1 MKVTALIVAGGMGKR
16 MGEGKNK
23 VFLPLSGK
31 TVIEHTLN
39 AFFLAGSVE
48 EIVIVTR
55 KEDIS
60 ECERLFSSAKKNVK
74 VVEGGSTRQ
83 ESVYNGLKGID
94 DGIVLIHDAARALIE
109 ADIVEQCVEACGKYG
124 ASAVGVTCVDTLK
137 RVDENG
143 FIIETIPREGVYRIQ
158 TPQTFKVKDI
168 KYAHEK
174 ALEENFET
182 TDDCALYEKYMG
194 KIKIVEGTSEN
205 IKITFPEDLVLASTI
220 LKKKKETK

>member
-39 AFFLAGSVE
+39 AFFRAGSVE
-48 EIVIVTR
+48 EIVVVTR

-60 ECERLFSSAKKNVK
+60 ECEKLFSEAKKNVK

-83 ESVYNGLKGID
+83 ESVYNGLKEIN
-94 DGIVLIHDAARALIE
+94 DGIVVIHDAARALI
-109 ADIVEQCVEACGKYG
+109 DVESIEQSVEIAGKYG
-124 ASAVGVTCVDTLK
+124 AAAVGVTCVDTLK
-137 RVDENG
+137 KVDENG
-143 FIIETIPREGVYRIQ
+143 FITETISRDGIYRIQ

-168 KYAHEK
+168 KYAHKK
-174 ALEENFET
+174 ALEDSFET

-194 KIKIVEGTSEN
+194 KIKIVEGKSEN
-205 IKITFPEDLVLASTI
+205 IKITFPEDLVFAETM
-220 LKKKKETK
+220 LKRNKEIK